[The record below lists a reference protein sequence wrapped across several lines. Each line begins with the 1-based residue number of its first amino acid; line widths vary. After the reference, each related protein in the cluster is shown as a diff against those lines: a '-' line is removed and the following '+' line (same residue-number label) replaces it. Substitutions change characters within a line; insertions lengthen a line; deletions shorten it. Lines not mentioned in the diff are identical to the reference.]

1 VGLLRTIARHAVNAA
16 LERMFP
22 LELVQSTSVGARS
35 SENENPAS
43 ASNTAGL
50 DDRLETTVSAEL
62 AKKPTEVQATTK
74 QPDLFARL
82 PEIAAGTFVPG
93 RGEVKAELVDIEKA
107 KPLAEVIRLPSPEQ
121 ASHVL
126 TALPVVRHWLFAPDK
141 TTLRYR
147 EFVHETSY
155 RGKDVV
161 QKICIGDKIAAARG
175 EGYRVFTTQTQRAL
189 FGIQH
194 LWQTQGGRLVNINGK
209 RFGSVCCS
217 SWQLEEAL
225 FGSHGGRQ
233 RQLIRYLVQQ
243 LASVPVKIENYVD
256 QDGYLSTLD
265 LTGLIHGRFASS
277 RRSHASQMGFPWVEM
292 VVDPVLVNSF
302 ERKEVKPIDLEVLR
316 GFKTDIAAI
325 LYPKIDHHL
334 STHSS
339 VELRL
344 DGLVEKLGLTGK
356 QLVQKSY
363 RLRKFA
369 EPVEELS
376 GKPTS
381 AGGVLS
387 VEIQPTADGEDWK
400 LVARRITR

>member
-1 VGLLRTIARHAVNAA
+1 MGLLRSLARFAVDAA

-22 LELVQSTSVGARS
+22 LELVQSTPVGVRS
-35 SENENPAS
+35 SEMKNPAS
-43 ASNTAGL
+43 AANTAGH

-62 AKKPTEVQATTK
+62 AKKPTEVQATPK
-74 QPDLFARL
+74 QPDLFSRL
-82 PEIAAGTFVPG
+82 PEIAAGTYVPG
-93 RGEVKAELVDIEKA
+93 RGEVKAELMGIA
-107 KPLAEVIRLPSPEQ
+107 QATPMAEVIRLPTPEN

-155 RGKDVV
+155 RGKDIV
-161 QKICIGDKIAAARG
+161 QKICIGDKIAAERG

-217 SWQLEEAL
+217 SWQLEAAL

-233 RQLIRYLVQQ
+233 EKLIRYLVQQ
-243 LASVPVKIENYVD
+243 LAAVPLKIENYVD
-256 QDGYLSTLD
+256 QDGNISTLD
-265 LTGLIHGRFASS
+265 VTGLLFGEFASS
-277 RRSHASQMGFPWVEM
+277 RRAANNQIGFPWIEM
-292 VVDPVLVNSF
+292 VVHPLLVSAF

-316 GFKTDIAAI
+316 GFKSDIAAL

-334 STHSS
+334 ATHAS
-339 VELRL
+339 VEMRL
-344 DGLVEKLGLTGK
+344 DGLVDKLGLSGK
-356 QLVQKSY
+356 QLGQKSY
-363 RLRKFA
+363 RLRKFV
-369 EPVEELS
+369 EPVGELS

-381 AGGVLS
+381 SGGTLS
-387 VEIQPTADGEDWK
+387 VEIQPTADGGDWK
-400 LVARRITR
+400 MVARQVR

>member
-1 VGLLRTIARHAVNAA
+1 
-16 LERMFP
+16 MFP
-22 LELVQSTSVGARS
+22 LELVQTTPVGVRS
-35 SENENPAS
+35 PENKNPAS
-43 ASNTAGL
+43 ASNTAGH
-50 DDRLETTVSAEL
+50 DDRSLETTVSAEL

-74 QPDLFARL
+74 QPDLFSRL

-93 RGEVKAELVDIEKA
+93 RGPMTAELVDIEKA
-107 KPLAEVIRLPSPEQ
+107 QPMAEVIRLPSPEQ

-155 RGKDVV
+155 RGKDII
-161 QKICIGDKIAAARG
+161 QKICIGDKIAAERG

-194 LWQTQGGRLVNINGK
+194 LWQTQGGRLVSINGK
-209 RFGSVCCS
+209 RFGSVSCS
-217 SWQLEEAL
+217 SWQLEAAL

-233 RQLIRYLVQQ
+233 EKLIRYLVQQ
-243 LASVPVKIENYVD
+243 LASVPLKIENYVD
-256 QDGYLSTLD
+256 QEGKISTLD
-265 LTGLIHGRFASS
+265 VTGLLFGEFASS
-277 RRSHASQMGFPWVEM
+277 RRAANNQIGFPWIEM
-292 VVDPVLVNSF
+292 VVHPLLVSAF

-316 GFKTDIAAI
+316 GFKSDIAAL

-334 STHSS
+334 ATHAS
-339 VELRL
+339 VEMRL

-356 QLVQKSY
+356 QLGQKSY
-363 RLRKFA
+363 RLRKFVD
-369 EPVEELS
+369 PVGELT

-381 AGGVLS
+381 SGGKLY
-387 VEIQPTADGEDWK
+387 VEIQPTADGHDWK
-400 LVARRITR
+400 LIAKREV